1 MNMTLSFVVCAGSA
15 TTNLWRTRVTKRFKT
30 DEERQRW
37 IAAKREAAADS
48 AMYANELRIHDI
60 SFVPPE
66 AKVPYA
72 VAEGE

>member
-1 MNMTLSFVVCAGSA
+1 M
-15 TTNLWRTRVTKRFKT
+15 TKRFKT

-60 SFVPPE
+60 HFVPTE